1 MIVKVLSGGNTRE
14 LECEKGENLLAL
26 LQRNGYHIT
35 ARCGG
40 RGSCGKCK
48 VKVLQGAFE
57 NQRED
62 FVLSCLATVGN
73 DCAVEVFETEG
84 GGLTYARAALSAAD
98 GEEGF
103 GVALDIGTTTMAFSL
118 VDLKTGAEIETSG
131 VLNSQGA
138 YGADVISRIVSANEG
153 NAAALQR
160 CVLDQT
166 RDMLHT
172 FMQKYSLAT
181 LKRLAVCGNTTM
193 LHLFLQKSVKGIG
206 QYPFIAEFLDIVRLS
221 GAELSLSVEEI
232 VLLPSVAAYLGA
244 DIVAG
249 GLAANLSAGNDLLV
263 DIGTNGEMLLHVDG
277 KYLSTSTAAGPCFE
291 GANIECGTGGVS
303 GAIDSVCR
311 KDGKLEYTTIGGAPA
326 VGICGAGLVD
336 AIALM
341 LRENVIDGTGAF
353 TGDEERFYLSEN
365 VYISQKDVRN
375 FQLAKSAIYAGIRV
389 LLQRAGLDFEKVDRL
404 YIAGG
409 LGFYLDR
416 DNAVEVGLLPEEL
429 KDKIEV
435 IGNSAL
441 AGTKVCLCGAKNL
454 ERAQELA
461 RGAEYID
468 LSADAAFMDE
478 YISNMNFGESDAYD
492 D

>member
-249 GLAANLSAGNDLLV
+249 GLAANLSAFRRQR
-263 DIGTNGEMLLHVDG
+263 
-277 KYLSTSTAAGPCFE
+277 SF
-291 GANIECGTGGVS
+291 GGY
-303 GAIDSVCR
+303 R
-311 KDGKLEYTTIGGAPA
+311 HE
-326 VGICGAGLVD
+326 
-336 AIALM
+336 
-341 LRENVIDGTGAF
+341 RRNAF
-353 TGDEERFYLSEN
+353 
-365 VYISQKDVRN
+365 
-375 FQLAKSAIYAGIRV
+375 
-389 LLQRAGLDFEKVDRL
+389 
-404 YIAGG
+404 
-409 LGFYLDR
+409 
-416 DNAVEVGLLPEEL
+416 
-429 KDKIEV
+429 
-435 IGNSAL
+435 
-441 AGTKVCLCGAKNL
+441 
-454 ERAQELA
+454 A
-461 RGAEYID
+461 R
-468 LSADAAFMDE
+468 
-478 YISNMNFGESDAYD
+478 
-492 D
+492 

>member
-1 MIVKVLSGGNTRE
+1 
-14 LECEKGENLLAL
+14 
-26 LQRNGYHIT
+26 
-35 ARCGG
+35 
-40 RGSCGKCK
+40 
-48 VKVLQGAFE
+48 
-57 NQRED
+57 
-62 FVLSCLATVGN
+62 
-73 DCAVEVFETEG
+73 
-84 GGLTYARAALSAAD
+84 
-98 GEEGF
+98 
-103 GVALDIGTTTMAFSL
+103 
-118 VDLKTGAEIETSG
+118 
-131 VLNSQGA
+131 
-138 YGADVISRIVSANEG
+138 
-153 NAAALQR
+153 
-160 CVLDQT
+160 
-166 RDMLHT
+166 
-172 FMQKYSLAT
+172 
-181 LKRLAVCGNTTM
+181 
-193 LHLFLQKSVKGIG
+193 
-206 QYPFIAEFLDIVRLS
+206 
-221 GAELSLSVEEI
+221 
-232 VLLPSVAAYLGA
+232 
-244 DIVAG
+244 
-249 GLAANLSAGNDLLV
+249 
-263 DIGTNGEMLLHVDG
+263 MLLHVDG

-353 TGDEERFYLSEN
+353 TGDEERFYLSEI

>member
-26 LQRNGYHIT
+26 LQRHGYHIT

-172 FMQKYSLAT
+172 FMQKYSLPT

-206 QYPFIAEFLDIVRLS
+206 QYPFTAEFLDIVRLS
-221 GAELSLSVEEI
+221 GAELSLPVEEI

-263 DIGTNGEMLLHVDG
+263 DIGTNGELSAMYDYHRGFSTIDLASSSVDLAFQVDLGAVTTLTAVRMYGVQNLSFDASVWNNAEYGYLLPKSFTVYTSEDGETWTQRKIRALSSEGGYVRGGVDKIIDFKPTTARATNDFVFADIEVNARYVRIVVDG
-277 KYLSTSTAAGPCFE
+277 A
-291 GANIECGTGGVS
+291 
-303 GAIDSVCR
+303 
-311 KDGKLEYTTIGGAPA
+311 
-326 VGICGAGLVD
+326 
-336 AIALM
+336 
-341 LRENVIDGTGAF
+341 
-353 TGDEERFYLSEN
+353 
-365 VYISQKDVRN
+365 
-375 FQLAKSAIYAGIRV
+375 
-389 LLQRAGLDFEKVDRL
+389 
-404 YIAGG
+404 
-409 LGFYLDR
+409 
-416 DNAVEVGLLPEEL
+416 NAV
-429 KDKIEV
+429 
-435 IGNSAL
+435 
-441 AGTKVCLCGAKNL
+441 AGTSGVWRVEIG
-454 ERAQELA
+454 ELQV
-461 RGAEYID
+461 
-468 LSADAAFMDE
+468 
-478 YISNMNFGESDAYD
+478 ISSFDTNVDYVYPETGRKGD
-492 D
+492 